1 MVRVVQ
7 AALVQIACIH
17 NKGTFLNILRKF
29 GLLKKVFPTPFI
41 YAAFCVIIVCNNSV
55 LIYAKL
61 PGFMNRTF
69 VLPNTVA
76 KVKNNIEF
84 LGNLPHQFNLLQC

>member
-17 NKGTFLNILRKF
+17 NKGTFLILFRKF
-29 GLLKKVFPTPFI
+29 GLLKKVFPTHFI
-41 YAAFCVIIVCNNSV
+41 YAAFCVIILCNNSV

-61 PGFMNRTF
+61 PGFMDRTF
-69 VLPNTVA
+69 IVPNT
-76 KVKNNIEF
+76 I
-84 LGNLPHQFNLLQC
+84 GNV